1 MAITKY
7 ATANW
12 TDVYNVLHDNATEY
26 FDTVTINSSYNQI
39 VCTVDDVNALIM
51 SASNPLWSIRTKSG
65 YSASANTIGNI
76 PSFVVVTSKGI
87 LIHSNPGIS
96 SANNPDDIFICKTD
110 AGTLAFV
117 VIGVRYGGVYYY
129 DEFYSIDFENSPNCE
144 SFYSQANATN
154 GVRNWLSPI
163 RSRTQK
169 TSFAKIPCVDYP
181 STVEGVYQLT
191 ATEYPDTYGV
201 ITDENGKE
209 YYING
214 SLALEE

>member
-12 TDVYNVLHDNATEY
+12 TDVYNVLRDNATEY
-26 FDTVTINSSYNQI
+26 FDTVTLTNNNLII
-39 VCTVDDVNALIM
+39 CTVDGVDALTM
-51 SASNPLWSIRTKSG
+51 GASNPLWGIRTKSG
-65 YSASANTIGNI
+65 YSASSNYTGNT

-87 LIHSNPGIS
+87 FIHSNPGVS
-96 SANNPDDIFICKTD
+96 SASNPDDIFICKTD

-117 VIGVRYGGVYYY
+117 VIGARYAGGYYY

-144 SFYSQANATN
+144 SFFSQANITN
-154 GVRNWLSPI
+154 GVRKWLSPI

-181 STVEGVYQLT
+181 STIEGVYQLT
-191 ATEYPDTYGV
+191 ATEYADTYGV

>member
-26 FDTVTINSSYNQI
+26 FDTVTLTINNVI
-39 VCTVDDVNALIM
+39 TCTVDGVEALLM
-51 SASNPLWSIRTKSG
+51 GVSNPLWRIRTKSG
-65 YSASANTIGNI
+65 YSASANTTGDI

-87 LIHSNPGIS
+87 LIHSNPGSS
-96 SANNPDDIFICKTD
+96 SASNPDDIFICKTD

-129 DEFYSIDFENSPNCE
+129 DEFYSIDFENSPNCK
-144 SFYSQANATN
+144 SFYSQANAIN

-163 RSRTQK
+163 RSCTQK

-209 YYING
+209 YYTNG

>member
-26 FDTVTINSSYNQI
+26 FDTVTLTNNSTI
-39 VCTVDDVNALIM
+39 TCTVDGVEALLM
-51 SASNPLWSIRTKSG
+51 SASNQLWRIRTKSG
-65 YSASANTIGNI
+65 YSASANTTGNT
-76 PSFVVVTSKGI
+76 PNFVVVTSKGI
-87 LIHSNPGIS
+87 FIHSNHGSS
-96 SANNPDDIFICKTD
+96 SASNPDDIFICKTD

-117 VIGVRYGGVYYY
+117 VIGVRYGGGYFY

-144 SFYSQANATN
+144 SFYSQANVTN

-181 STVEGVYQLT
+181 STIEGVYQLT

>member
-12 TDVYNVLHDNATEY
+12 TDVYNVLHDNAADY
-26 FDTVTINSSYNQI
+26 FDAVTINNNQI
-39 VCTVDDVNALIM
+39 TCTVDGVDALIM
-51 SASNPLWSIRTKSG
+51 GASNPLWSITTNSG
-65 YSASANTIGNI
+65 YSASANTSGIT

-87 LIHSNPGIS
+87 LIHSNPGS
-96 SANNPDDIFICKTD
+96 SSYNNPDDIFICKTD
-110 AGTLAFV
+110 AGTLAFI
-117 VIGVRYGGVYYY
+117 VIGVRYSSGYYY
-129 DEFYSIDFENSPNCE
+129 DEFYSIDFENSPNCA
-144 SFYSQANATN
+144 SFYSAANQTN
-154 GVRNWLSPI
+154 GVREWLSPI
-163 RSRTQK
+163 RSRIQK

-181 STVEGVYQLT
+181 SNIEGVYQLT

>member
-26 FDTVTINSSYNQI
+26 FDTVTFTNNVIT
-39 VCTVDDVNALIM
+39 CTVDGVDALVM
-51 SASNPLWSIRTKSG
+51 QTSPLWTIRTKSG
-65 YSASANTIGNI
+65 YSASKNNNGNI
-76 PSFVVVTSKGI
+76 PSFVVVSSKGI
-87 LIHSNPGIS
+87 LIHS
-96 SANNPDDIFICKTD
+96 SAVSNSVPEDIFICKTD
-110 AGTLAFV
+110 VGTLAFV
-117 VIGVRYGGVYYY
+117 LMGVRYSGGYYY
-129 DEFYSIDFENSPNCE
+129 SEFYSIDFENSPNCA
-144 SFYSQANATN
+144 SFYSDSNATN
-154 GVRNWLSPI
+154 GVRKWLSPI

-181 STVEGVYQLT
+181 STIEGVYQLT
-191 ATEYPDTYGV
+191 ATEYADTYGV

-209 YYING
+209 YYTNG

>member
-1 MAITKY
+1 MAIIKY

-12 TDVYNVLHDNATEY
+12 TDVYNVLHDNAAEY
-26 FDTVTINSSYNQI
+26 FDTVTFTNNNTIT
-39 VCTVDDVNALIM
+39 CTVDGVNALLM

-65 YSASANTIGNI
+65 YNASSNAVGNT

-87 LIHSNPGIS
+87 LIHSS
-96 SANNPDDIFICKTD
+96 AANNSVPDDIFICKTD
-110 AGTLAFV
+110 GGTLAFV
-117 VIGVRYGGVYYY
+117 LMGVRYGGGYYY
-129 DEFYSIDFENSPNCE
+129 SEFYSIDFENSPNC
-144 SFYSQANATN
+144 SYFYSEANAQN
-154 GVRNWLSPI
+154 GVRKWLSPI

-181 STVEGVYQLT
+181 STIEGVYQLT
-191 ATEYPDTYGV
+191 ATEYADTYGV

>member
-12 TDVYNVLHDNATEY
+12 TDIYNILHDNATEY
-26 FDTVTINSSYNQI
+26 FDTVTLVNNVIT
-39 VCTVDDVNALIM
+39 CTVDGVDALVM
-51 SASNPLWSIRTKSG
+51 QTSPLWTIRNKSG
-65 YSASANTIGNI
+65 YSTSKNNNGNT
-76 PSFVVVTSKGI
+76 PRLVVVTSKGI
-87 LIHSNPGIS
+87 LIHSD
-96 SANNPDDIFICKTD
+96 AVNNSVPEDIFICKTD
-110 AGTLAFV
+110 RGTLAFV
-117 VIGVRYGGVYYY
+117 LMGVEYNSGYYY
-129 DEFYSIDFENSPNCE
+129 SEFYSIDFENSPYCAA
-144 SFYSQANATN
+144 FYAQANATN

-181 STVEGVYQLT
+181 STIEGVYQLT

>member
-12 TDVYNVLHDNATEY
+12 TDVYNVLHDNAADY
-26 FDTVTINSSYNQI
+26 FDTVTFTNNTIT
-39 VCTVDDVNALIM
+39 CTVDSVDAFVIGN
-51 SASNPLWSIRTKSG
+51 STLWTIRTKSG
-65 YSASANTIGNI
+65 YNASANRNGNTT
-76 PSFVVVTSKGI
+76 PNFVVVTSKGI
-87 LIHSNPGIS
+87 FIHSNADSS
-96 SANNPDDIFICKTD
+96 SASNPDDIFICKTD
-110 AGTLAFV
+110 AGTLAFI
-117 VIGVRYGGVYYY
+117 VIGVRYSGGYYY
-129 DEFYSIDFENSPNCE
+129 DEFYSIDFENSPNCRY
-144 SFYSQANATN
+144 FYSESNVTN
-154 GVRNWLSPI
+154 GVRKWLSPI

-169 TSFAKIPCVDYP
+169 TSFAKITCVDYP
-181 STVEGVYQLT
+181 STIEGVYQLT